1 MVSFVIQW
9 TLFYIFKNSS
19 LRKGTQT
26 AQKNLTLEGK
36 TVRKRGPMKR
46 LQGLKSSGRK
56 ESAERL
62 YRALWGVKLSVRLK
76 RMRKIQK
83 MLCEKDKLPH
93 RMQNTI
99 NIKHTENESI
109 VL

>member
-1 MVSFVIQW
+1 M
-9 TLFYIFKNSS
+9 TLIAGFQYSG

-62 YRALWGVKLSVRLK
+62 YRAFRGVTLSVRLK

-93 RMQNTI
+93 RMQDTI